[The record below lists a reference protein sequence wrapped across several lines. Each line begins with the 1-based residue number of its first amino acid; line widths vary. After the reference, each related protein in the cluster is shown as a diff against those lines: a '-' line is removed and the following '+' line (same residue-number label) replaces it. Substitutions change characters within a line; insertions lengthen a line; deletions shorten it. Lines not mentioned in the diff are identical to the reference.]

1 MRRSSLLS
9 LLLLLSA
16 CIGPGSGLGTTTGEP
31 ATVLAEPDVV
41 RTSAWLA
48 ELEREPGGGGPG
60 ELEVR
65 DLSGAPQFLEL
76 AALHVDVQTAGA
88 MARYEVE
95 HVFFNATPE
104 QLEGTFRF
112 PLPSGSIV
120 TGLALEIDGKLM
132 DGEMLERE
140 RAREIYEEIVD
151 NMRDPA
157 LLEWE
162 AGQMFKLR
170 VFPIQPGERKRVVMR
185 YMAPLRA
192 DEQANSGFAVEIPSA
207 VPSMQTA
214 IPSLI
219 VRLDGR
225 EVLREQDHAVRENV
239 AIGLDAARVP
249 AFVEEQHDGQRYLAA
264 RLDLDWSQV
273 PKPSEVV
280 ARGRTVIV
288 VDSSRSALESWPLA
302 REAVGTL
309 LGSLAESDSFLL
321 VAADLDVV
329 VFEGGFV
336 RNDATSRAAA
346 LEFLAGIEPDG
357 ASDLGRAITR
367 VGELLREAGEVDQ
380 VIYIGDGTPTWG
392 TTDRAALV
400 QRAEAAFAGAPLHAL
415 SIGKRESR
423 DVLEALTGASGG
435 RTVAPKSAAQVS
447 AFATFLDRAPTMR
460 RVAAV
465 TVEMPGAER
474 VHVPVSS
481 TWFEGERPVVHVRL
495 PADQSIPHEVIVHG
509 NAGGRPFTQVVALGE
524 PEPMIGARQQ
534 WVARELATLTDKP
547 AIVELS
553 VAHSVLAKHTALL
566 VLESEEAYERYAIE
580 RRNGPQ
586 PEASD
591 PTISG
596 RNLDGDA
603 SPYLGPGD
611 LQPGDPEIHIPAP
624 RDAVSVEV
632 VFPFGESKAARW
644 EEQLGQWTV
653 RFLVDD
659 DTAPGTY
666 AVLVRVTHAD
676 GRVELL
682 ELEYTIDVAAPQ
694 LELELRTRDDG
705 AYDVIAR
712 QVLSDADA
720 ARERVEGERGGERAS
735 TLDASRVELIMPD
748 GQTLNLRPGLPGV
761 FVRSWA
767 PRGEVQWPATVT
779 AVVGDRAL
787 NNRRVELQLDGPEVR

>member
-9 LLLLLSA
+9 LVLLLSA
-16 CIGPGSGLGTTTGEP
+16 CVGSGIGSTTGDAAE
-31 ATVLAEPDVV
+31 VLAEPDVV
-41 RTSAWLA
+41 HTPSWLA
-48 ELEREPGGGGPG
+48 EIERDPSAVAPG

-65 DLSGAPQFLEL
+65 DVSGAARFLEL
-76 AALHVDVQTAGA
+76 AALHVDVMTAGA

-95 HVFFNATPE
+95 HVFFNATE
-104 QLEGTFRF
+104 QQLEGTFRF

-151 NMRDPA
+151 SMRDPA

-185 YMAPLRA
+185 YMAPLRP
-192 DEQANSGFAVEIPSA
+192 DEQAGSGLAVEIPSA
-207 VPSMQTA
+207 VPAMQST

-225 EVLREQDHAVRENV
+225 EVLSEREHAVRENF
-239 AIGLDAARVP
+239 AIGLDAAHVP
-249 AFVEEQHDGQRYLAA
+249 AFIEEQHDGQRYLAA
-264 RLDLDWSQV
+264 RLDLDWSKV
-273 PKPSEVV
+273 PEPVDVV
-280 ARGRTVIV
+280 AHGRTVIV

-302 REAVGTL
+302 RESVGTL
-309 LGSLAESDSFLL
+309 LDTLAQSDAFLL
-321 VAADLDVV
+321 VAADLDLQM
-329 VFEGGFV
+329 FGDGFM
-336 RNDATSRAAA
+336 RNDAGTRAAA
-346 LEFLAGIEPDG
+346 LEFLAAMEPDG

-367 VGELLREAGEVDQ
+367 VGEVLREAGGVDQ
-380 VIYIGDGTPTWG
+380 IIYVGDGTPTWG
-392 TTDRAALV
+392 TTDPAALLE
-400 QRAEAAFAGAPLHAL
+400 QAKAAFAGAPLHAL
-415 SIGKRESR
+415 SVGKRESR
-423 DVLEALTGASGG
+423 DVLEMLTGASGG

-447 AFATFLDRAPTMR
+447 AFATFLDHAAHVR

-465 TVEMPGAER
+465 TVEMPGVER
-474 VHVPVSS
+474 VHAPRST

-495 PADQSIPHEVIVHG
+495 PADQPIPREVIVHG
-509 NAGGRPFTQVVALGE
+509 TAEGRPFTQVVALAE
-524 PEPMIGARQQ
+524 PQPMVGARQQ
-534 WVARELATLTDKP
+534 WVARELETLTDKP

-586 PEASD
+586 HEPAD

-603 SPYLGPGD
+603 DPYLGPGD

-644 EEQLGQWTV
+644 EDQLGQWTV

-676 GRVELL
+676 GRIELL
-682 ELEYTIDVAAPQ
+682 ELEYTIDTEAPQ
-694 LELELRTRDDG
+694 LRLELRARDDG
-705 AYDVIAR
+705 AYDVYAH

-720 ARERVEGERGGERAS
+720 ARERVDGQPGDERAA

-748 GQTLNLRPGLPGV
+748 GQTLSLRQGVAGV
-761 FVRSWA
+761 FVRRWE
-767 PRGEVQWPATVT
+767 PRGEIEWPATVT

-787 NNRRVELQLDGPEVR
+787 NSRRIELRLDGPEAR